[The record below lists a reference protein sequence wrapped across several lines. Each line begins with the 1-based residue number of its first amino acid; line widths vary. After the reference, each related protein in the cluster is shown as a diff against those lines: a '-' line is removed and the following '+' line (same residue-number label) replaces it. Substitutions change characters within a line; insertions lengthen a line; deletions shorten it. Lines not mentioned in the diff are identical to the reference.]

1 MPRPWSRLRALVTA
15 PPVTHC
21 LTAAFNRITAA
32 FLNPQKQFLHGL
44 DLFDHVFQFLQL
56 LSRQLSPP
64 LRDGCFLAKS
74 KKEFADFVQREAGL
88 LSALNDCQTIQHSVV
103 VPALTAGALRRLE
116 HSDLL
121 VITNGRGTKTCPSRH
136 FGDRHV

>member
-1 MPRPWSRLRALVTA
+1 MRALIATL
-15 PPVTHC
+15 PVEHS

-32 FLNPQKQFLHGL
+32 FLNAQKQFLHGL
-44 DLFDHVFQFLQL
+44 DLLDHLFQFLQL
-56 LSRQLSPP
+56 LSRQLSPS

-74 KKEFADFVQREAGL
+74 KEEFADFVEREPSL
-88 LSALNDCQTIQHSVV
+88 LSALNDRQPIQHGVV
-103 VPALTAGALRRLE
+103 VPPLTAGALRRLE

-121 VITNGRGTKTCPSRH
+121 VITNGRGTKTRLSRH